1 MAKAGA
7 NIFITSTTDRILDRI
22 HELRGLFGKDRVEGL
37 PADLTDEKQVQKLV
51 YETQRSFSK
60 VDILVN
66 NAGMVQVG
74 HDQPSSKF
82 EQLLS
87 KTGTF
92 DMPGLEAE
100 VRKEVVELCSKFPI
114 YKHLR

>member
-1 MAKAGA
+1 M
-7 NIFITSTTDRILDRI
+7 
-22 HELRGLFGKDRVEGL
+22 RGLFGKDRVEGL

-82 EQLLS
+82 EKLTFTKFLKYFLKS
-87 KTGTF
+87 KIQSMLHF
-92 DMPGLEAE
+92 NI
-100 VRKEVVELCSKFPI
+100 S
-114 YKHLR
+114 HLYYNHKKTINI